1 MIINSIKKLN
11 DSQYYLRYC
20 TVSFIWP
27 VVLDLNVDVAL
38 VDLDYPQLYK
48 TIDNNKLF
56 NLNDSGIVNN
66 KYFGKNLGII
76 VFKMKRSIRSQ

>member
-66 KYFGKNLGII
+66 KYFGDRKS
-76 VFKMKRSIRSQ
+76 VV